1 MNHSRE
7 ILTFKLIYPIM
18 QQQKYIKNIVHI
30 DTLSF
35 PQKSD
40 LASLKTKV
48 DKLDIDKLVLDN
60 I

>member
-1 MNHSRE
+1 
-7 ILTFKLIYPIM
+7 M
-18 QQQKYIKNIVHI
+18 QQQKCIKNIVHI